1 MKIALI
7 GYGKMGKAIEEA
19 ALARGHEIVLR
30 VTRDSVDWLKE
41 IHQADVAIEF
51 TQPSAAFK
59 HLSDLI
65 DADIPTVTGTTGWY
79 ADYPKVKQLV
89 DSKNGSFLAAT
100 NFSVGVNLVFAVNS
114 YLAKLMNAHTEYGV
128 EIEEI
133 HHLQKLDAPSGT
145 GISLAEQ
152 VLAKLD
158 RKSHWVCDESPE
170 HAGKGTA
177 DELVIHA
184 KREDGVPG
192 THHVRYHSDIDT
204 IELTHIAH
212 NRKGFAVGAVLAAE
226 YISNKK
232 GIFTMN
238 EVLGIPHA

>member
-7 GYGKMGKAIEEA
+7 GYGKMGRAIEEA
-19 ALARGHEIVLR
+19 AIQRGHEIVLR
-30 VTRDSVDWLKE
+30 VTKDSTGWQKE
-41 IHQADVAIEF
+41 AALADVAIEF
-51 TQPSAAFK
+51 TQPEAAFENISTLLK
-59 HLSDLI
+59 LGV
-65 DADIPTVTGTTGWY
+65 PTVTGTTGWY
-79 ADYPKVKQLV
+79 ARHAEVKALTH
-89 DSKNGSFLAAT
+89 SENGSFLAAT

-114 YLAKLMNAHTEYGV
+114 YLAQLMNNQHDYEV

-145 GISLAEQ
+145 AISLAQQITHE
-152 VLAKLD
+152 LT
-158 RKSHWVCDESPE
+158 RKVNWACEESKAHLPS
-170 HAGKGTA
+170 GSQ

-192 THHVRYHSDIDT
+192 THHVRYFSEIDT

-212 NRKGFAVGAVLAAE
+212 NRKGFALGAVLAAE
-226 YISNKK
+226 FISNKK

-238 EVLGIPHA
+238 DVLRIHEA

>member
-7 GYGKMGKAIEEA
+7 GYGKMGKAIEEVA
-19 ALARGHEIVLR
+19 KDRGHEIVLR
-30 VTRDSVDWLKE
+30 VTRDSGDWRKE

-51 TQPSAAFK
+51 TQPSSAFK

-65 DADIPTVTGTTGWY
+65 EAGIPTVTGTTGWY
-79 ADYPKVKQLV
+79 ADYPQVKQLV
-89 DSKNGSFLAAT
+89 ESNNGSFLAAT
-100 NFSVGVNLVFAVNS
+100 NFSIGVNLVFAVNS
-114 YLAKLMNAHTEYGV
+114 YLAKLMNTHNEYDV

-145 GISLAEQ
+145 GISMAQQ
-152 VLAKLD
+152 VLAELD
-158 RKSHWVCDESPE
+158 RKNHWVCDESPD
-170 HAGKGTA
+170 HVNKGTS

-192 THHVRYHSDIDT
+192 THHVRYFSDIDT

-212 NRKGFAVGAVLAAE
+212 NRKGFAAGAVLAAE
-226 YISNKK
+226 YIFNKK

-238 EVLGIPHA
+238 DVLRIPHT